1 MIRHEAETMPGQ
13 PVSCAHLRI
22 LVVED
27 DFLLAEDMKTELQKM
42 GILVIGPA
50 PSVAEAL
57 RLLDAALVVDGAI
70 LDIDLQGEL
79 SFPIADALRERA
91 IPFVYATGQNPTTIP
106 EAYQSVPCFAK
117 PASVREVVKAVLA

>member
-1 MIRHEAETMPGQ
+1 MPGLS
-13 PVSCAHLRI
+13 VSYAHLRI

-27 DFLLAEDMKTELQKM
+27 DSIIADDMKGELQKM
-42 GILVIGPA
+42 GVLVIGPA
-50 PSVAEAL
+50 SSVAAAL

-70 LDIDLQGEL
+70 LDIDLQGEM

-106 EAYQSVPCFAK
+106 EAYQSVPRFAK
-117 PASVREVVKAVLA
+117 SANVREVVKAVLA